1 MVLVIAPDIRISRR
15 HLLRYTAVAG
25 ALVITTPLVSC
36 GRPDDQVAAA
46 KPRGEP
52 LAAGPFVAIRPDE
65 SVVIGFPNP
74 EMGQGVDT
82 SLAMLVAEE
91 LGVDFD
97 RVEARQMPLGL
108 MLGDDGNIT
117 WKNLPQGSGGSMSV
131 VSHWEPLRKA
141 GALARMLLVEAAAQQ
156 WKLPA
161 SELETEN
168 GTVLHK
174 ASQRS
179 ATYGELARAAGQ
191 IDLGDV
197 EPELVPKDRFRIIGT
212 SQRMKNARAIVTGE
226 PLFGIDAELPGMLH
240 AVIAR
245 SPHFDG
251 TAKTVDDSAARA
263 VPGVRDVVKI
273 DRPPLGG
280 PYDVQA
286 EGYAV
291 VADSLWA
298 ALKGREALKIEWD
311 QGPFAG
317 ESSAGFKQHCAE
329 LLEGKGQIVRDDGNF
344 DRAVAAA
351 DDLHEATYFQPY
363 ISHAPLEPQNCIA
376 DVRPDGVHIIG
387 PMQFPSS
394 ANRLISEAMG
404 IEDRLSI
411 TVDITRL
418 GGGFGRRLS
427 SDYALEAALVSKA
440 VGKPVKVLWTRD
452 DDLRHDFFRPSG
464 MHQLKA
470 AFDDKGNLTAW
481 THRLASASKYYRRP
495 DMPESDYW
503 QAELYPDNFP
513 GNLVDNYRV
522 EYFSARSGAPRGS
535 WRAPAH
541 TANAFVVETFLDE
554 IAVSRKEDPLALRLR
569 ILGEDRELPYEQ
581 HGGPTFNPGR
591 LAGVLKLAAE
601 KGGFGKKMPAGQG
614 RGIACHFTFGGYV
627 AQVVDVA
634 VDDKGKLKVLKV
646 VGAVDIGQVVNPNGV
661 RAQHEGGI
669 NDGLSTALR
678 LAINIEGGRVTNANF
693 DSYPL
698 MKIADAP
705 PVIETHIVENDYPP
719 SGMGEMGL
727 PPLAPA
733 LSNAIFAATGKRIRE
748 LPIGDQ
754 LA

>member
-1 MVLVIAPDIRISRR
+1 MVLMTMSPIQISRR
-15 HLLRYTAVAG
+15 HMLRYTAVAG

-36 GRPDDQVAAA
+36 ARPQDSEATET
-46 KPRGEP
+46 PRGEA
-52 LAAGPFVAIRPDE
+52 LATGPFVAIRPDE
-65 SVVIGFPNP
+65 SVLIGFPNP

-82 SLAMLVAEE
+82 ALAMLVAEE

-97 RVEARQMPLGL
+97 NVEVEQMPLGI
-108 MLGDDGNIT
+108 MLDDDGNIT
-117 WKNLPQGSGGSMSV
+117 WKNLPQGSGGSTSI
-131 VSHWEPLRKA
+131 SGHWEPLRKA
-141 GALARMLLVEAAAQQ
+141 GAMARMLLVAAAAGQ
-156 WKLPA
+156 WAVPA
-161 SELETEN
+161 SELQAKD
-168 GTVLHK
+168 GKVSHR
-174 ASQRS
+174 ASNRS
-179 ATYGELARAAGQ
+179 ATYGELAKAAGA
-191 IDLGDV
+191 IDLGDA
-197 EPELVPKDRFRIIGT
+197 EPQLMAKDEFRIIGT
-212 SQRMKNARAIVTGE
+212 PQKMKNARAIVTGQ
-226 PLFGIDAELPGMLH
+226 PLFGIEIPGMLH
-240 AVIAR
+240 AVVAR
-245 SPHFDG
+245 CPYFDG
-251 TAKTVDDSAARA
+251 LAKTVDDAAARA
-263 VPGVRDVVKI
+263 IPGVRDVVKI

-291 VADSLWA
+291 VADNLWA
-298 ALKGREALKIEWD
+298 AMKGREALAIEWER
-311 QGPFAG
+311 GPFAD
-317 ESSAGFKQHCAE
+317 ESSAGFRQHCAD
-329 LLEGKGQIVRDDGNF
+329 LLDGRGQIVRNDGNF
-344 DRAVAAA
+344 DAAAAAA
-351 DDLHEATYFQPY
+351 DEVHDATYWQPY
-363 ISHAPLEPQNCIA
+363 VSHAPLEPQNCIA
-376 DVRPDGVHIIG
+376 DVRPDGVDIIG
-387 PMQFPSS
+387 PMQMPSS
-394 ANRLISEAMG
+394 ANREVAAALG

-411 TVDITRL
+411 SVVPTRL

-427 SDYALEAALVSKA
+427 SDYAVEAALVSKD
-440 VGKPVKVLWTRD
+440 VGKPVKLLWTRD

-470 AFDDKGNLTAW
+470 AFDADGKLTAW

-495 DMPESDYW
+495 NLPETDYW

-522 EYFSARSGAPRGS
+522 EYFSAKSGAPRGS

-554 IAVSRKEDPLALRLR
+554 IAATRREDPLALRLR

-591 LAGVLKLAAE
+591 LANVLKLAAE
-601 KGGFGKKMPAGQG
+601 KGDFGQKMPAGQG

-634 VDDKGKLKVLKV
+634 VDAKGNLRVLKV

-678 LAINIEGGRVTNANF
+678 LAINIEGGRVTNGNF

-705 PVIETHIVENDYPP
+705 PVIETHIVENDHPP
-719 SGMGEMGL
+719 AGMGEMGL

-733 LSNAIFAATGKRIRE
+733 LGNAIFAATGKRIRE
-748 LPIGDQ
+748 LPIADQ
-754 LA
+754 LT

>member
-1 MVLVIAPDIRISRR
+1 MNAPDLKLNRR
-15 HLLRYTAVAG
+15 NLLRYSAIAG

-36 GRPDDQVAAA
+36 GRPDEEALVS
-46 KPRGEP
+46 KPKGEP
-52 LAAGPFVAIRPDE
+52 VSTGPFVAIRPDE

-82 SLAMLVAEE
+82 ALAMLVAEE
-91 LGVDFD
+91 LGVDFE
-97 RVEARQMPLGL
+97 RVEVQQMPLGL
-108 MLGDDGNIT
+108 MIGDDGNIT
-117 WKNLPQGSGGSMSV
+117 WKNLPQGSGGSNSITG
-131 VSHWEPLRKA
+131 HWEPLRKA
-141 GALARMLLVEAAAQQ
+141 GALARMLLVETAARQ
-156 WKLPA
+156 WNVPA
-161 SELETEN
+161 TELSVEDGVVSHTPSDKFTTFGALAKSAAETE
-168 GTVLHK
+168 
-174 ASQRS
+174 
-179 ATYGELARAAGQ
+179 
-191 IDLGDV
+191 LGDV
-197 EPELVPKDRFRIIGT
+197 EPDLIPTDNFRLIGT
-212 SQRMKNARAIVTGE
+212 PQKMKNARAIVTGQ
-226 PLFGIDAELPGMLH
+226 PLYGIDAEIPGMLH

-245 SPHFDG
+245 CPYFDG
-251 TAKTVDDSAARA
+251 TATSVDDSAARA

-273 DRPPLGG
+273 DRPDPNG
-280 PYDVQA
+280 PYDVLA

-298 ALKGREALKIEWD
+298 AIKGRDTLQIQWD
-311 QGPFAG
+311 RGAFSD
-317 ESSAGFKQHCAE
+317 ESSESFKSHCEE
-329 LLEGKGQIVRDDGNF
+329 LLKGKGQVVRNDGDF
-344 DRAVAAA
+344 DGAMDAAEKSY
-351 DDLHEATYFQPY
+351 EAHYWQPY
-363 ISHAPLEPQNCIA
+363 VNHAPLEPQNAIA
-376 DVRPDGVHIIG
+376 DVKDGSVRIIA
-387 PMQFPSS
+387 PTQMPSG
-394 ANRLISEAMG
+394 ANRAVAAALD

-411 TVDITRL
+411 SVEPTRL
-418 GGGFGRRLS
+418 GGGFGRRLTN
-427 SDYALEAALVSKA
+427 DYVVEAALISKA
-440 VGKPVKVLWTRD
+440 VGAPVKVQWTRD
-452 DDLRHDFFRPSG
+452 DDLQHDFFRPSG
-464 MHQLKA
+464 MHQLRA
-470 AFDDKGNLTAW
+470 GFDAEGNLTGW

-495 DMPESDYW
+495 NMPETDYW

-522 EYFSARSGAPRGS
+522 EYFSAKSGAPRGS

-541 TANAFVVETFLDE
+541 TANAFVVESFLDE
-554 IAVSRKEDPLALRLR
+554 IAEQRGEDPLELRLR

-601 KGGFGKKMPAGQG
+601 KGGFGQAMPKGQG

-634 VDDKGKLKVLKV
+634 VDEQGGLKVLKV

-661 RAQHEGGI
+661 EAQHEGGI

-678 LAINIEGGRVTNANF
+678 LAIDIEGGRVTNSNF

-698 MKIADAP
+698 MQIADAP
-705 PVIETHIVENDYPP
+705 PIIKTHIVENDYPP

-733 LSNAIFAATGKRIRE
+733 LANAIFQATGKRIRE

>member
-1 MVLVIAPDIRISRR
+1 MTAPAIQISRR
-15 HLLRYTAVAG
+15 HLLRYTAAAG

-36 GRPDDQVAAA
+36 GRPQESEAMET
-46 KPRGEP
+46 PRGEP
-52 LAAGPFVAIRPDE
+52 VATGPFVAIRPDE

-97 RVEARQMPLGL
+97 RVEVEQMPLGI

-117 WKNLPQGSGGSMSV
+117 WKNLPQGSGGSTSV
-131 VSHWEPLRKA
+131 SGNWEPLRKA
-141 GALARMLLVEAAAQQ
+141 GAMARMLLIAAAAEQ
-156 WKLPA
+156 WDVPA
-161 SELETEN
+161 SELQARD
-168 GTVLHK
+168 GTVSHQ
-174 ASQRS
+174 ASNRS
-179 ATYGELARAAGQ
+179 ATYGELAKSAGA
-191 IDLGDV
+191 IDLGDA
-197 EPELVPKDRFRIIGT
+197 EPQLMPKEKFRIIGKP
-212 SQRMKNARAIVTGE
+212 QKMKNARAIVTGQ

-240 AVIAR
+240 AVVAR
-245 SPHFDG
+245 CPYFDG
-251 TAKTVDDSAARA
+251 LAKTVDDSAARA
-263 VPGVRDVVKI
+263 IPGVRDVIKI

-291 VADSLWA
+291 VADNLWA
-298 ALKGREALKIEWD
+298 AMKGREALAIEWD
-311 QGPFAG
+311 SGPFAD
-317 ESSAGFKQHCAE
+317 ESSAGFKRHCAK
-329 LLEGKGQIVRDDGNF
+329 LLEGKGQIVRNDGNF
-344 DRAVAAA
+344 DAAAAAA
-351 DDLHEATYFQPY
+351 DEMHEATYWQPY
-363 ISHAPLEPQNCIA
+363 VSHAPLEPQNCIA
-376 DVRPDGVHIIG
+376 DVRSDGVDIVG
-387 PMQFPSS
+387 PMQMPSS
-394 ANRLISEAMG
+394 ANREVAAALG
-404 IEDRLSI
+404 IDDRLSI
-411 TVDITRL
+411 SVVPTRL

-427 SDYALEAALVSKA
+427 SDYAVEAALISKA
-440 VGKPVKVLWTRD
+440 VGKPVKLLWTRD

-470 AFDDKGNLTAW
+470 AFDAEGNLTAW

-495 DMPESDYW
+495 NLPETDYW

-522 EYFSARSGAPRGS
+522 EYFSAKSGAPRGS

-554 IAVSRKEDPLALRLR
+554 IAARRREDPLALRLR

-591 LAGVLKLAAE
+591 LAHVLKLAAE
-601 KGGFGKKMPAGQG
+601 KGGFGQKMPVGQG

-634 VDDKGKLKVLKV
+634 VDAKGGLKVLKV
-646 VGAVDIGQVVNPNGV
+646 VGAVDIGQIVNPNGV
-661 RAQHEGGI
+661 RAQHEGAI

-678 LAINIEGGRVTNANF
+678 LAINIEGGRVTNGNF

-705 PVIETHIVENDYPP
+705 PVIETHIVGNDYPP

-733 LSNAIFAATGKRIRE
+733 LGNAIFAATGKRIRE
-748 LPIGDQ
+748 LPIGNQ

>member
-1 MVLVIAPDIRISRR
+1 MVVVNAPDMRISRR

-36 GRPDDQVAAA
+36 GRPRDEAAA
-46 KPRGEP
+46 AMPRGEP
-52 LAAGPFVAIRPDE
+52 VAAGPFVAIRPDE

-82 SLAMLVAEE
+82 ALAMLVAED
-91 LGVDFD
+91 LDVDFGQ
-97 RVEARQMPLGL
+97 VEARQMPLGL
-108 MLGDDGNIT
+108 MIGEDGNVT

-156 WKLPA
+156 WEVPA
-161 SELETEN
+161 SELETEK
-168 GTVLHK
+168 GKVLHK

-179 ATYGELARAAGQ
+179 ATYGALARAAGQ
-191 IDLGDV
+191 IDLGDA
-197 EPELVPKDRFRIIGT
+197 EPELVSKARFRIIGT
-212 SQRMKNARAIVTGE
+212 AQKMKNARAIVTGQS
-226 PLFGIDAELPGMLH
+226 LFGIDAELPGMLH

-245 SPHFDG
+245 CPYFDG
-251 TAKTVDDSAARA
+251 TANTVDDSATRA
-263 VPGVRDVVKI
+263 IPGVRDVIKI
-273 DRPPLGG
+273 DRPPLDG

-298 ALKGREALKIEWD
+298 AIKGRDALEVEWD
-311 QGPFAG
+311 RGPFAD
-317 ESSAGFKQHCAE
+317 ESSARFKRHCAE
-329 LLEGKGQIVRDDGNF
+329 LLDGKGQVVRNDGNF
-344 DRAVAAA
+344 DRAAQTA
-351 DDLHEATYFQPY
+351 DDLHEATYWQPY
-363 ISHAPLEPQNCIA
+363 VSHAPLEPQNCIA

-387 PMQFPSS
+387 PMQMPSG

-427 SDYALEAALVSKA
+427 NDYALEAALVSKA
-440 VGKPVKVLWTRD
+440 VGKPVRVQWTRD

-470 AFDDKGNLTAW
+470 TFDADGNLTGW

-495 DMPESDYW
+495 NLPETDYW

-522 EYFSARSGAPRGS
+522 EYFSAKSGAPRGS

-541 TANAFVVETFLDE
+541 TANAFVVESFLDE
-554 IAVSRKEDPLALRLR
+554 IAARRKEDPLALRLR

-581 HGGPTFNPGR
+581 HGGPVFNPGR
-591 LAGVLKLAAE
+591 LAGVLKLVAE

-627 AQVVDVA
+627 AQVVDVM
-634 VDDKGKLKVLKV
+634 VDARGKLKVLKV

-678 LAINIEGGRVTNANF
+678 LAINIEGGRVSNSNF

-705 PVIETHIVENDYPP
+705 PVIETHIVANDHPP

-733 LSNAIFAATGKRIRE
+733 LANAIFAATGKRIRE

>member
-1 MVLVIAPDIRISRR
+1 MNAPDMKLSRR
-15 HLLRYTAVAG
+15 SLLSYSAIAG

-36 GRPDDQVAAA
+36 GRPQEEAVIS
-46 KPRGEP
+46 KPKGEP
-52 LAAGPFVAIRPDE
+52 VSAGPFVAIRPDE

-82 SLAMLVAEE
+82 ALAMLVAEE
-91 LGVDFD
+91 LGVDFE
-97 RVEARQMPLGL
+97 RVEVQQMPLGL
-108 MLGDDGNIT
+108 MIGDDGNVT
-117 WKNLPQGSGGSMSV
+117 WKNLSQGSGGSTSITG
-131 VSHWEPLRKA
+131 HWEPLRKA

-156 WKLPA
+156 W
-161 SELETEN
+161 ELSADELTAED
-168 GTVLHK
+168 GVVTH
-174 ASQRS
+174 AATQRS
-179 ATYGELARAAGQ
+179 ASFGELAKLAG
-191 IDLGDV
+191 DVELGDV
-197 EPELVPKDRFRIIGT
+197 EPELISKENFRIIGT
-212 SQRMKNARAIVTGE
+212 SQKMKNARAIVTGT
-226 PLFGIDAELPGMLH
+226 PLYGIDAEIPGMLH

-245 SPHFDG
+245 CPYFDG
-251 TAKTVDDSAARA
+251 TAKSVDESAARA
-263 VPGVRDVVKI
+263 IAGVQDVIKI
-273 DRPPLGG
+273 DRPDIGA

-298 ALKGREALKIEWD
+298 ALKGRDALKIQWD
-311 QGPFAG
+311 TGAFSD
-317 ESSAGFKQHCAE
+317 ESSTSFKAHCE
-329 LLEGKGQIVRDDGNF
+329 DLLTGKGQIVRNDGDF
-344 DRAVAAA
+344 DAAMDAA
-351 DDLHEATYFQPY
+351 DKTYEASYWQPY
-363 ISHAPLEPQNCIA
+363 ISHAPLEPQNAIA
-376 DVRPDGVHIIG
+376 DVKADLVHIIA
-387 PMQFPSS
+387 PTQTPSS
-394 ANRLISEAMG
+394 ANRMVAAALD

-411 TVDITRL
+411 SVEPTRL

-427 SDYALEAALVSKA
+427 NDYVVEAALISRA
-440 VGKPVKVLWTRD
+440 VGAPVKVQWTRD

-464 MHQLKA
+464 MHQLRA
-470 AFDDKGNLTAW
+470 GFDTEGNLTGW

-495 DMPESDYW
+495 NLPETDYW

-522 EYFSARSGAPRGS
+522 EYFSAKSGAPRGS

-541 TANAFVVETFLDE
+541 TANAFVVESFLDE
-554 IAVSRKEDPLALRLR
+554 IAEQRGEDPLALRLR

-601 KGGFGKKMPAGQG
+601 KGGYGDKMPDGQA

-634 VDDKGKLKVLKV
+634 VDAQGGVKVLKV

-661 RAQHEGGI
+661 EAQHEGGI

-678 LAINIEGGRVTNANF
+678 LAIDIEGGRVTNGNF
-693 DSYPL
+693 DSYDL

-705 PVIETHIVENDYPP
+705 PIIETHIVQNDYPP
-719 SGMGEMGL
+719 AGMGEMGL

-733 LSNAIFAATGKRIRE
+733 LANAIFQATGKRVRD

>member
-1 MVLVIAPDIRISRR
+1 MTMPAMKISRR
-15 HLLRYTAVAG
+15 PLLRCAAVAG

-36 GRPDDQVAAA
+36 SRPQDSEAQQ
-46 KPRGEP
+46 KPRGEAV
-52 LAAGPFVAIRPDE
+52 AAGPFVAIRPDE

-97 RVEARQMPLGL
+97 RVEVEQMPLGI

-117 WKNLPQGSGGSMSV
+117 WKNLPQGSGGSTSI
-131 VSHWEPLRKA
+131 SGHWEPLRKA
-141 GALARMLLVEAAAQQ
+141 GAMARMLLVAAAAEQ
-156 WKLPA
+156 WDVPA
-161 SELETEN
+161 GELGTKD
-168 GTVLHK
+168 GTVFHK
-174 ASQRS
+174 ASERS
-179 ATYGELARAAGQ
+179 ATYGALAKAAGAM
-191 IDLGDV
+191 DLGEA
-197 EPELVPKDRFRIIGT
+197 EPALMAKDEFRIIGKP
-212 SQRMKNARAIVTGE
+212 QNMKNARAIVTGQ

-240 AVIAR
+240 AVVAR
-245 SPHFDG
+245 CPYFDG
-251 TAKTVDDSAARA
+251 VARTVDDSAARA
-263 VPGVRDVVKI
+263 IPGVRDVVKI

-291 VADSLWA
+291 VADNLWA
-298 ALKGREALKIEWD
+298 TMKGREALAIEWD
-311 QGPFAG
+311 RGPFAD
-317 ESSAGFKQHCAE
+317 ESSAAFKQHCAV
-329 LLEGKGQIVRDDGNF
+329 LLQGKGQIVRNDGNF
-344 DRAVAAA
+344 DAAA
-351 DDLHEATYFQPY
+351 AAAEDLHDATYWQPY
-363 ISHAPLEPQNCIA
+363 VSHAPLEPQNCIA
-376 DVRPDGVHIIG
+376 DVRPDGVHIVG
-387 PMQFPSS
+387 PMQMPSS
-394 ANRLISEAMG
+394 ANREVAAALG
-404 IEDRLSI
+404 IEDRLLI
-411 TVDITRL
+411 TVVPTRL

-427 SDYALEAALVSKA
+427 SDYAVEAALVSRA
-440 VGKPVKVLWTRD
+440 VSKPVKLLWTRD

-470 AFDDKGNLTAW
+470 AFDADGNLTAW

-495 DMPESDYW
+495 SLPETDYW

-522 EYFSARSGAPRGS
+522 EYFSAKSGAPRGS

-554 IAVSRKEDPLALRLR
+554 IATRREEDPLALRLR

-591 LAGVLKLAAE
+591 LAHVLKLAAE
-601 KGGFGKKMPAGQG
+601 KGGFGQKMPAGQG

-634 VDDKGKLKVLKV
+634 VDAKGGLKVLKV

-661 RAQHEGGI
+661 QAQHEGAI

-678 LAINIEGGRVTNANF
+678 LAINIEGGRVTNGNF

-698 MKIADAP
+698 MKMADAP
-705 PVIETHIVENDYPP
+705 PVIETHIVTNDYPP

-733 LSNAIFAATGKRIRE
+733 LGNAIFAATGKRIRE
-748 LPIGDQ
+748 LPIGNQ

>member
-1 MVLVIAPDIRISRR
+1 MNAPDLTLNRR
-15 HLLRYTAVAG
+15 NLLRYSAIAG

-36 GRPDDQVAAA
+36 GRPDEEASLAS
-46 KPRGEP
+46 KPKGEP
-52 LAAGPFVAIRPDE
+52 VPTGPFVAIRPDE

-82 SLAMLVAEE
+82 ALAMLVAEE
-91 LGVDFD
+91 LGVNFE
-97 RVEARQMPLGL
+97 RVEVQQMPLGL
-108 MLGDDGNIT
+108 MIGDDGNIT
-117 WKNLPQGSGGSMSV
+117 WKNLPQGSGGSNSITG
-131 VSHWEPLRKA
+131 HWEPLRKA
-141 GALARMLLVEAAAQQ
+141 GALARMLLIETAAKQ
-156 WKLPA
+156 WNVPA
-161 SELETEN
+161 TELSADDGVISHASSVKSTTFGVLAKSAAETE
-168 GTVLHK
+168 
-174 ASQRS
+174 
-179 ATYGELARAAGQ
+179 
-191 IDLGDV
+191 LGDV
-197 EPELVPKDRFRIIGT
+197 EPDLIPTDNFRLIGT
-212 SQRMKNARAIVTGE
+212 PQKMKNARAIVTGQ
-226 PLFGIDAELPGMLH
+226 PLYGIDAEIPGMLH

-245 SPHFDG
+245 CPYFDG
-251 TAKTVDDSAARA
+251 TATSVDDSAARA

-273 DRPPLGG
+273 DRPDPNG
-280 PYDVQA
+280 PYDVLA

-298 ALKGREALKIEWD
+298 AIKGRDALRIQWD
-311 QGPFAG
+311 RGAFSD
-317 ESSAGFKQHCAE
+317 ESSESFKSHCEE
-329 LLEGKGQIVRDDGNF
+329 LLKGKGQVVRNDGDF
-344 DRAVAAA
+344 DGAMDAAEKSY
-351 DDLHEATYFQPY
+351 EASYWQPY
-363 ISHAPLEPQNCIA
+363 VNHAPLEPQNAIA
-376 DVRPDGVHIIG
+376 DVKDGSVRIIA
-387 PMQFPSS
+387 PTQMPSG
-394 ANRLISEAMG
+394 ANRMVAAALD

-411 TVDITRL
+411 SVEPTRL
-418 GGGFGRRLS
+418 GGGFGRRLTN
-427 SDYALEAALVSKA
+427 DYVVEAALISKA
-440 VGKPVKVLWTRD
+440 VGAPVKVQWTRD
-452 DDLRHDFFRPSG
+452 DDLQHDFFRPSG
-464 MHQLKA
+464 MHHLKA
-470 AFDDKGNLTAW
+470 GFDAEGNLTGW

-495 DMPESDYW
+495 NMPETDYW

-522 EYFSARSGAPRGS
+522 EYFSAKSGAPRGS

-541 TANAFVVETFLDE
+541 TANAFVVESFLDE
-554 IAVSRKEDPLALRLR
+554 IAEQRGENPLELRLR

-601 KGGFGKKMPAGQG
+601 KGGFGQTMPEGQG

-634 VDDKGKLKVLKV
+634 LDDQGGLKVLKV

-661 RAQHEGGI
+661 EAQHEGGI

-678 LAINIEGGRVTNANF
+678 LAIDIEGGRVTNSNF

-698 MKIADAP
+698 MQIADAP
-705 PVIETHIVENDYPP
+705 PIIETHIVENDYPP

-733 LSNAIFAATGKRIRE
+733 LANAIFQATGKRIRE